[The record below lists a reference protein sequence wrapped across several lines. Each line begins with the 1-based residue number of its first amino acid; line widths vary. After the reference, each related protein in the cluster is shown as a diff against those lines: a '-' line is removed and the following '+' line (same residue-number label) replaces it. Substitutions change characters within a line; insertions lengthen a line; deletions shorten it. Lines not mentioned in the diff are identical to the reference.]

1 MKIPK
6 FITFSLWSFGF
17 ALELEPKWSGE
28 GGSCSTLFCR
38 RLNLSHLLILICV
51 IVFRLFCPAATTT
64 ATTTRERDLTKGSQ
78 KVSSFITCSNSSI
91 SLLTTRRH
99 AKVRKICLGS
109 SGLNHQDSVSLSLWD
124 LYGGGVE
131 REGGENVISKFLVL
145 CFRGFQKAI

>member
-17 ALELEPKWSGE
+17 ALESKSKWSGE
-28 GGSCSTLFCR
+28 GESCSTLFCR

-64 ATTTRERDLTKGSQ
+64 REGDLTKGSQ

-99 AKVRKICLGS
+99 AKVRKICPGP

-131 REGGENVISKFLVL
+131 RQRGRGERHK
-145 CFRGFQKAI
+145 